1 LYTNLS
7 GEELERKV
15 NDAWKDGVNY
25 LNGQKV
31 TGFSGATLRSSAYVA
46 SVKDAMD
53 DAGLTDMALGLG
65 FGVAAARNNLTVSN
79 TKKFKTN
86 FDAENPVS
94 GKAWNNYFKE
104 KYGAANVRWKD
115 PIKSI
120 NEAIDMP
127 SLLSGTNPEDIVEIA
142 IREGWIVQP
151 LKKGSKSGLLFSE
164 GGGYSMNAPS
174 GSSLYIQYHPGGGHH
189 GQGAY
194 YKVSSPKNGTIRIN
208 IEGGLLE

>member
-1 LYTNLS
+1 
-7 GEELERKV
+7 
-15 NDAWKDGVNY
+15 
-25 LNGQKV
+25 
-31 TGFSGATLRSSAYVA
+31 
-46 SVKDAMD
+46 
-53 DAGLTDMALGLG
+53 
-65 FGVAAARNNLTVSN
+65 
-79 TKKFKTN
+79 
-86 FDAENPVS
+86 
-94 GKAWNNYFKE
+94 
-104 KYGAANVRWKD
+104 
-115 PIKSI
+115 
-120 NEAIDMP
+120 MP

-174 GSSLYIQYHPGGGHH
+174 GSFLYIQYHPGGGHH